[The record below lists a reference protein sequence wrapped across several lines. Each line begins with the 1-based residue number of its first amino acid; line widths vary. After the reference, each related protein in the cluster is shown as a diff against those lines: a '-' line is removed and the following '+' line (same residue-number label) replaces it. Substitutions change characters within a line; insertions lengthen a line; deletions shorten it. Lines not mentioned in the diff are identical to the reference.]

1 MPYRYVED
9 FSSIDSNLWEVFDNI
24 SYKIS
29 RDFNISLV
37 TSYDNFGNDI
47 FEELQVGA
55 NNFSDEFKFELLET
69 QNQLYGLCYTLIPNV
84 QMKPNSVIHFVVN
97 YTEGLDENDI
107 PQKLRLIMLSK
118 DIYRVSNTIGY
129 YMIGYSRQT
138 TILNL
143 LPF

>member
-1 MPYRYVED
+1 MPYRYAED

-29 RDFNISLV
+29 RDFNISV
-37 TSYDNFGNDI
+37 DFGNGI
-47 FEELQVGA
+47 FVDLQVGT

-69 QNQLYGLCYTLIPNV
+69 QNQLYGLCYTLVPDV
-84 QMKPNSVIHFVVN
+84 QMKPNTVMYFVVN

-118 DIYRVSNTIGY
+118 DIYRVSP
-129 YMIGYSRQT
+129 
-138 TILNL
+138 L
-143 LPF
+143 LFVLY